1 MFNKMKQEF
10 QSHVKTITKNQ
21 THLFVVDTD
30 SDNLW
35 DLYLEN
41 IPKEFNQI
49 FREKRE
55 HDCNG
60 CKNFIRKYGNI
71 VAITNDKF
79 ISIWEFKTSQKEYQL
94 SLAAMSDYIHQNEIT
109 NVFLPTN
116 QNIGHNKDHEHINEE
131 IITWEHFYFKL
142 PKRFILNKDII
153 AINRLRSEYQ
163 DTRNV
168 LLRSLSEITIESID
182 TVLELIDQNSLYKGE
197 EWKSLLQNFQI
208 LQRQYIKTN
217 DTKTWSWLASIKAG
231 AVLGRIRNHS
241 IGVLLQDI
249 SNKVELD
256 KAIRRYEK
264 IVAPTN
270 YKRPKAIFTK
280 KMIEQAKAEIVK
292 LGLEDSLERRYARL
306 EDITVNNI
314 LFSNKD
320 SIKRIKN
327 NLDVFDDLTKTIK
340 IDPPKLDRI
349 ESINIKTF
357 IKDVLP
363 KLTDI
368 KLFVE
373 NRFEPNFVSLI
384 APVNSKAPT
393 LFKWNNPFSW
403 AYNNNV
409 TDSMSQRIQ
418 KAGGNTNGVLR
429 FSIMWNTDNDND
441 NDFDAHAVE
450 PNNNH
455 IYYNTKGKTHKS
467 SGMLDIDIT
476 MPFDKDQVPDGG
488 AAVENIIWTN
498 KNKMPHGK
506 YEFYVHNYHHAGGRS
521 GFSAE
526 IEINGVIHQLNYDK
540 ELRHGEKIRVANI
553 NFDGNEFKIQPLLPS
568 TTTSKTIWN
577 IQTQKFIQV
586 PVIMFS
592 PNYWDSQDN
601 IGHRHIFFM
610 LNNCLNKLSPNGF
623 FNEFLR
629 ESLLSQKR
637 VFEALGSKMRV
648 QNSNDQH
655 LSGIGFSTTK
665 RNYVILKV
673 KGSFNRI
680 IKIKF

>member
-1 MFNKMKQEF
+1 MFLKMKKEF
-10 QSHVKTITKNQ
+10 QSHIEDIIKSQ
-21 THLFVVDTD
+21 TYLFIVDTD
-30 SDNLW
+30 PNILW
-35 DLYLEN
+35 EIYLEN

-49 FREKRE
+49 FRSRRE
-55 HDCNG
+55 HDCSG

-71 VAITNDKF
+71 VAITNEKL
-79 ISIWEFKTSQKEYQL
+79 ISIWDFETSQKEYQL
-94 SLAAMSDYIHQNEIT
+94 SFQKMSAYIYQNEIS
-109 NVFLPTN
+109 NVFLTN
-116 QNIGHNKDHEHINEE
+116 NQSQSHDKDHEHIDEE

-142 PKRFILNKDII
+142 PKRFILDKNII
-153 AINRLRSEYQ
+153 TLNRLRGEYR

-168 LLRSLSEITIESID
+168 LLRSLSEISIEATD

-197 EWKSLLQNFQI
+197 EWKSLLQSFQT
-208 LQRQYIKTN
+208 LQKQYIKTN
-217 DTKTWSWLASIKAG
+217 DPKIWSWKTSIKAG

-241 IGVLLQDI
+241 IGILLQDI
-249 SNKVELD
+249 SNKIELD

-280 KMIEQAKAEIVK
+280 KMIEQAKTEIVK
-292 LGLEDSLERRYARL
+292 LGFEDSLERRHARL
-306 EDITVNNI
+306 EDITINNI
-314 LFSNKD
+314 LFINRD
-320 SIKRIKN
+320 SIKRIKS
-327 NLDVFDDLTKTIK
+327 NLDVFDDLTKTIQSKLPKTEK
-340 IDPPKLDRI
+340 IA
-349 ESINIKTF
+349 SIDSKTF
-357 IKDVLP
+357 INDVLP

-373 NRFEPNFVSLI
+373 NRLEANLVSLI

-403 AYNNNV
+403 VYNNNV
-409 TDSMSQRIQ
+409 TDSMSKRVQ
-418 KAGGNTNGVLR
+418 KAGGNINGVLR
-429 FSIMWNTDNDND
+429 FSIMWNTNNDNG

-455 IYYNTKGKTHKS
+455 IYYTSKGKTHES
-467 SGMLDIDIT
+467 SGMLDVDIT
-476 MPFDKDQVPDGG
+476 MPFDKGQVPDGG
-488 AAVENIIWTN
+488 AAVENIIWTD
-498 KNKMPHGK
+498 KNKMPHGR

-526 IEINGVIHQLNYDK
+526 IEFNGAIHQFNYDK
-540 ELRHGEKIRVANI
+540 ELRHHEKIRVASVF
-553 NFDGNEFKIQPLLPS
+553 FDGNEFKIRPLLPS
-568 TTTSKTIWN
+568 TTISKTIWN
-577 IQTQKFIQV
+577 LQTQKFIQV
-586 PVIMFS
+586 PIIMFS

-601 IGHRHIFFM
+601 IGHRHVFFI
-610 LNNCLNKLSPNGF
+610 LNNCLNKLNPNGF
-623 FNEFLR
+623 FNEFLQ

-648 QNSNDQH
+648 QDSNNQ

-665 RNYVILKV
+665 RDYVILKV